1 MDYSQLIKWIWNH
14 KYWFILSV
22 FVFAILGG
30 VKYFFQK
37 SSYAVDAKIMIRT
50 TDKDNATPQDD
61 MMQMMGYGGYK
72 QVADEIEILTSRT
85 LLEEVIKT
93 LNLETKYEKKSF
105 RYWEEQYPTHDLDM
119 QLLDEKGHVLII
131 TVKVKKDGYKIRIK
145 EGLWKSYST
154 FVATLDEPLQ
164 TPWGRLV
171 IRANQTLES
180 GDKYRMTY
188 IPSLPLAVSM
198 QETIQVKKLLKD
210 SEIIKLS
217 TTTTTPKKA
226 IDIINTMIDLYNAET
241 TKDKNQLALNTAVF
255 IAERVKIIAAEL
267 DQLEVEV
274 ENYKKEEMITD
285 LGETTRLYIRASE
298 EYAQKM
304 AEVESKSQ
312 IVAFLH
318 SYILQPENEWSL
330 VPSNLDI
337 QDVTLVSLITSYNT
351 QIIQYQKLNASAQ
364 VDNPIL
370 TQKREQIAMI
380 RKNILQGIEK
390 VQESLDIQKQTIK
403 DRETSYNTRLENL
416 PIKEKKYL
424 EMKRLQDMKEEL
436 YVYLCEKQEENA
448 LLLNSTSLPARVVD
462 AANMDPTPLSP
473 RFFRTMVMY
482 MVVGALFPLLFFF
495 IELLKRYI
503 HPKRNE
509 SSQQVENWGI
519 QWYE

>member
-1 MDYSQLIKWIWNH
+1 MDYTQLIKWIWNR
-14 KYWFILSV
+14 KYWFVLSV

-37 SSYAVDAKIMIRT
+37 SSYAVDAKIMLRT
-50 TDKDNATPQDD
+50 TDEDNSTPQDD
-61 MMQMMGYGGYK
+61 MMQMMGYGGTK

-105 RYWEEQYPTHDLDM
+105 RYWEEQYPAHDLDL
-119 QLLDEKGHVLII
+119 QLLDEKNHVLII
-131 TVKVKKDGYKIRIK
+131 TLKVKKDGYKIHIK

-154 FVATLDEPLQ
+154 FAATLDQPLQ
-164 TPWGRLV
+164 TPWGNIL
-171 IRANQTLES
+171 IRSNKPLER

-198 QETIQVKKLLKD
+198 QETIQVKKLLKESD
-210 SEIIKLS
+210 IIKLS
-217 TTTTTPKKA
+217 TSTQTPKKA

-241 TKDKNQLALNTAVF
+241 TKDKNQLALNTAMF
-255 IAERVKIIAAEL
+255 IEERVKIIAAEL
-267 DQLEVEV
+267 DQLEVDI
-274 ENYKKEEMITD
+274 ENYKQEEMITD

-304 AEVESKSQ
+304 AEVESKAQ

-318 SYILQPENEWSL
+318 SYIIQPENEWSL

-337 QDVTLVSLITSYNT
+337 QDVTLVSLITSYNA

-370 TQKREQIAMI
+370 MQQREQIAMI

-390 VQESLDIQKQTIK
+390 VQESLDIQRQTIK
-403 DRETSYNTRLENL
+403 ERETSYNTRLENL
-416 PIKEKKYL
+416 PVKEKKYL
-424 EMKRLQDMKEEL
+424 EMKRLQDLKEEL

-448 LLLNSTSLPARVVD
+448 LLLNSSSLPARVID
-462 AANMDPTPLSP
+462 AANMDPTPLAP
-473 RFFRTMVMY
+473 RFFRTIAIYMVM
-482 MVVGALFPLLFFF
+482 GGLFPLLFFF
-495 IELLKRYI
+495 IGLLKQYL

-509 SSQQVENWGI
+509 SAQQVENWGI
-519 QWYE
+519 EWYN